1 MPNSCST
8 IMLMIILPA
17 SEFSLDDLTAAYNQT
32 RTDYL
37 IPMPMNPARM
47 QEYIALYD
55 INLRESC
62 VAISNKS
69 IVGLGM
75 LGLRPGEGWVTRL
88 GVLPDGRR
96 QGVGGT
102 ILQALLD
109 HATNLEA
116 PIVWLEVIKGN
127 NPAHELFLKCGFQP
141 VRELI
146 VARRAP
152 KTMRS
157 MSSVLA
163 ARKIHYLQHEE
174 VIELH
179 CNRPGRANW
188 LNSVASMRNVRRL
201 AASVIDDK
209 SDPGPLH
216 ESAHLSG
223 LWVEFQNG
231 SEGWV
236 TYRATALQLKRIWVE
251 VVRGDAANVTAGL
264 LEIMHLMHGAQDAI
278 VENIAE
284 DDQWA
289 GFMQAGYFEV
299 FRRIEMVLE

>member
-1 MPNSCST
+1 
-8 IMLMIILPA
+8 MIILPA

-55 INLRESC
+55 IDLSESC
-62 VAISNKS
+62 VAVTGQS

-75 LGLRPGEGWVTRL
+75 LGLRPGEGWITRL

-96 QGVGGT
+96 QGVGGN
-102 ILQALLD
+102 ILQVLLNHAL
-109 HATNLEA
+109 NLEA
-116 PIVWLEVIKGN
+116 PTVWLEVIKGN
-127 NPAHELFLKCGFQP
+127 TPAHELFLKYDFRP
-141 VRELI
+141 IRDLI
-146 VARRAP
+146 VARRPP
-152 KTMRS
+152 KSTRS
-157 MSSVLA
+157 MASVLA

-174 VIELH
+174 VVELH
-179 CNRPGRANW
+179 CARSGRANW

-201 AASVIDDK
+201 AASIIDDLG
-209 SDPGPLH
+209 DPSPLH
-216 ESAHLSG
+216 ESPHLSG

-231 SEGWV
+231 AEGWV
-236 TYRATALQLKRIWVE
+236 SYQATTLQLKRICVE
-251 VVRGDAANVTAGL
+251 VIRGDVASVTTGL
-264 LEIMHLMHGAQDAI
+264 LKIMHLMHEAQDAI
-278 VENIAE
+278 VENIPD

-289 GFMQAGYFEV
+289 GFLQAGYFEV